1 MSTSGIALLLAITPH
16 RFPGLSEIGLAL
28 FIIDLVMFASISLVL
43 ALRFVLYKHTLRRA
57 FTRPSEALFVP
68 TLFLS
73 VAAIVANASEYGR
86 MFLKEEGER
95 RGLVKALEVVFWGYL
110 GVVFVAGVVGYHLL
124 FVVRKVER
132 RLRVGGMTPAWILP
146 VFPVMLAGTLAGA
159 VGRDLGEFVFCF
171 FWGGGV

>member
-16 RFPGLSEIGLAL
+16 RFPGLSEVGLAL

-43 ALRFVLYKHTLRRA
+43 ALRFVLYKNTLRRA
-57 FTRPSEALFVP
+57 FTRPSEALFIP
-68 TLFLS
+68 ALFLS
-73 VAAIVANASEYGR
+73 VAAIVANAAEYGQV
-86 MFLKEEGER
+86 FLKDEGER
-95 RGLVKALEVVFWGYL
+95 RGLVRALEVIFWGYL
-110 GVVFVAGVVGYHLL
+110 GVVFVAGVGEYHLL

-159 VGRDLGEFVFCF
+159 VGRDLGQFVLFLSV
-171 FWGGGV
+171 GG